1 MSKRA
6 TKTKASLLTNADLSK
21 DMFSGFMD
29 DTLRIKTITQQY
41 KNMSIAKAFATFYNV
56 KVADDIKKANE
67 VNTITV
73 IQPGDVYLGYV
84 KEFTKNSMTFTIPSV
99 KEDLVCTENFNS
111 CYEHIQN
118 YLLTHDNKLMFEVR
132 EKKNGHT
139 IVSVLNAY
147 YQYWMKMVESAI
159 QKETPITVHIDELV
173 KGGYMAHTS
182 ITPLEE
188 LTGIE
193 YTNSVFIPGSQIV
206 LNIEKDFQRWVGQDV
221 EIIPQKIVDY
231 KKDFKT
237 GCIEKSI
244 VGSRK
249 RVLQL
254 EGIENLYNLYMAE
267 MLATKNKNSTYTKPS
282 LEGHVTGI
290 INSAKKTGVFIE
302 LDDKYITG
310 LLPVEQK
317 DLLDYHPGDPIYV
330 KIAQFEVQEN
340 KEPFV
345 TTHSGKVVRSNTR
358 PVFELA

>member
-1 MSKRA
+1 MSKA
-6 TKTKASLLTNADLSK
+6 STKTKASLLTNDDLFN
-21 DMFSGFMD
+21 DMFSNYSD
-29 DTLRIKTITQQY
+29 DKLRIKTITRQY
-41 KNMSIAKAFATFYNV
+41 KNMSIAKAFATFYNIN
-56 KVADDIKKANE
+56 VADDVKKATE

-73 IQPGDVYLGYV
+73 IQPGDIYLGYV
-84 KEFTKNSMTFTIPSV
+84 KEFTKNSITFTIPSV

-118 YLLTHDNKLMFEVR
+118 YLLTHDNKMMFEVL
-132 EKKNGHT
+132 EKKNGRT
-139 IVSVLNAY
+139 LVSVLNAY
-147 YQYWMKMVESAI
+147 YQYWMKQLENAI

-173 KGGYMAHTS
+173 KGGYLAHTS

-206 LNIEKDFQRWVGQDV
+206 LNIEKDFQKWVDQDV
-221 EIIPQKIVDY
+221 DIIPQKIVDY

-237 GCIEKSI
+237 GGIEKSI

-254 EGIENLYNLYMAE
+254 KGIENLYNLYMADK
-267 MLATKNKNSTYTKPS
+267 LAQKNQSKSYVRPR

-290 INSAKKTGVFIE
+290 INSAKKQGVFVE
-302 LDDKYITG
+302 LDNQYITG
-310 LLPVEQK
+310 LLPVEANH
-317 DLLDYHPGDPIYV
+317 LLDYHPGDPIYV
-330 KIAQFEVQEN
+330 RITEFEVQEN
-340 KEPFV
+340 KDPFV